1 MEYILTALG
10 YVKGGYENRECAQ
23 DNQSDD
29 GIVDIITPLLSL
41 EVGVKNLPELMLK
54 LLDASHWFV

>member
-1 MEYILTALG
+1 MEYTLTALG
-10 YVKGGYENRECAQ
+10 YVKGGDEDRERTQ
-23 DNQSDD
+23 ENQSDD

-41 EVGVKNLPELMLK
+41 EVGVKDLPELMLK

>member
-1 MEYILTALG
+1 MEYLLTALG
-10 YVKGGYENRECAQ
+10 YVKGGDEDRERTQ
-23 DNQSDD
+23 ENQSDD

-41 EVGVKNLPELMLK
+41 EVGVKDLPELMLK